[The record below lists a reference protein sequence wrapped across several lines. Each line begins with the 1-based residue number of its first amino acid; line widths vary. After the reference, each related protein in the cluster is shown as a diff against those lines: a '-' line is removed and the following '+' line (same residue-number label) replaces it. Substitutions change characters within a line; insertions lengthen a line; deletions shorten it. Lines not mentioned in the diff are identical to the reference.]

1 MKIGHHDNDDKNGDE
16 DNYVDADNDNDDTDL
31 PSFDN
36 ENEWTFPQGCN
47 SLHLP
52 LPLVNQRNCV

>member
-16 DNYVDADNDNDDTDL
+16 DNYVDADNDDTDL

-36 ENEWTFPQGCN
+36 ENE
-47 SLHLP
+47 
-52 LPLVNQRNCV
+52 

>member
-16 DNYVDADNDNDDTDL
+16 DSYVDADNDNDDTDL

-36 ENEWTFPQGCN
+36 ENE
-47 SLHLP
+47 
-52 LPLVNQRNCV
+52 